1 LEYFVALL
9 QMSGGED
16 TTTLAFYSL
25 GAIIVCGITLYI
37 YHFHID
43 PYKNIE
49 RFYFK
54 NSKMEYA
61 AFKAAHSVLMLSMI
75 LSARFL
81 LLKWLPSNIAG
92 KTP

>member
-1 LEYFVALL
+1 MAIL
-9 QMSGGED
+9 QMGGGED
-16 TTTLAFYSL
+16 TTLAFYSL
-25 GAIIVCGITLYI
+25 GAILVSGITLYT

-54 NSKMEYA
+54 NSKAEYA

-81 LLKWLPSNIAG
+81 LFKWVPNSIAG
-92 KTP
+92 KSP